1 MEWKL
6 DKDRAICPQICEQVC
21 MRIALGE
28 FAAGEK
34 LLSVREVALA
44 AGVNPNTVQ
53 HSFEILENKRI
64 LYSQRG
70 SGWYVCEDTSLAKDT
85 LRSMIEEK
93 TRAYFEAMESLG
105 LSAEETKKYIAAWN
119 DAES

>member
-6 DKDRAICPQICEQVC
+6 DKSRAICPQICEQVC
-21 MRIALGE
+21 LRIALGE
-28 FAAGEK
+28 FAPGEK

-53 HSFEILENKRI
+53 HSFEILEQKSI

-70 SGWYVCEDTSLAKDT
+70 SGWFVSEDISAAKRSLDE
-85 LRSMIEEK
+85 MIAEK
-93 TRAYFEAMESLG
+93 TREYFAAMDALG
-105 LSAEETKKYIAAWN
+105 ISGEETKKYVENWK
-119 DAES
+119 DAQI

>member
-6 DKDRAICPQICEQVC
+6 DKNRAICPQICEQVC
-21 MRIALGE
+21 LRIALGE
-28 FAAGEK
+28 FAPGEK

-53 HSFEILENKRI
+53 HSFEILEQKSI

-70 SGWYVCEDTSLAKDT
+70 SGWFVSEDISAAKRSLDE
-85 LRSMIEEK
+85 MIAEK
-93 TRAYFEAMESLG
+93 TREYFAAMDALG
-105 LSAEETKKYIAAWN
+105 ISEEETKKYVENWK
-119 DAES
+119 DAQI

>member
-6 DKDRAICPQICEQVC
+6 DKNRAICPQICEQVC
-21 MRIALGE
+21 LRIALGE
-28 FAAGEK
+28 FAPGEK

-53 HSFEILENKRI
+53 HSFEILEQKSI

-70 SGWYVCEDTSLAKDT
+70 SGWFVSEDISAAKRSLDE
-85 LRSMIEEK
+85 MIAEK
-93 TRAYFEAMESLG
+93 TREYFAAMDALG
-105 LSAEETKKYIAAWN
+105 ISGEETKKYVENWK
-119 DAES
+119 DAQI